1 MLRARIVLLD
11 LAAQL
16 EKSYARRV
24 RRRPDRGRRDFGHS
38 SHLVFATS
46 TMVGSACR
54 TIPDTR
60 LEDFACKSIG
70 GKDAYAYTSR
80 AIRSS
85 YVSRRVVTRASPS
98 FTNTTPGRG
107 WPL

>member
-1 MLRARIVLLD
+1 MRGAFAEGPTV
-11 LAAQL
+11 AAAT
-16 EKSYARRV
+16 SATT
-24 RRRPDRGRRDFGHS
+24 PIWF

-54 TIPDTR
+54 TIPDAR

-70 GKDAYAYTSR
+70 GKDACAYTSR

-98 FTNTTPGRG
+98 FTNTTAGRG